1 MLNVTDPIIK
11 RFMENL
17 HNSVER
23 RTKHLSEG
31 SYDDYLLENR
41 VIKLF
46 CEDSMLD
53 PHHCAEMINSGYDRN
68 LSGDRIIQL
77 LRSMHLS
84 FRVKR
89 VELFDWARDTV
100 DIFVKALE
108 THAAKDF
115 EKFIALRDK
124 KIFDR
129 EGDRFKIQDRVVCLM
144 LYVKHPELDN
154 GNDTETV
161 ERFGNTN
168 MKYFLLD
175 VTDFLRNIC
184 IGRKSSGK
192 SGGDKKDADK
202 ERIEQLENM
211 LNRSDMM
218 LKDLQAEFDARIKES
233 HQNDMIEFFSLLNSE
248 KYGCLLDAV
257 LSARIGVRKL
267 RKANFQLPPELGGL
281 FIFIERFAQF
291 IRDSKINPIMK
302 PGTIQDLR
310 LDEAEFCD
318 YEGTPFTSPDEIK
331 RVKVLSPGW
340 FYQNKDVQISR
351 PRIKESDE

>member
-1 MLNVTDPIIK
+1 MLNVTDPTIK

-23 RTKHLSEG
+23 RNRHLSEA

-41 VIKLF
+41 IIKLF

-53 PHHCAEMINSGYDRN
+53 PHSCANMINSRYDRN
-68 LSGDRIIQL
+68 LGGDRIIQM

-84 FRVKR
+84 YQVKR
-89 VELFDWARDTV
+89 AELLDWASEAVDT
-100 DIFVKALE
+100 FAKALE

-129 EGDRFKIQDRVVCLM
+129 EGDRFKIQERVLCLM
-144 LYVKHPELDN
+144 LYVKHPELDSGKDN
-154 GNDTETV
+154 ETI
-161 ERFGNTN
+161 EHFGNAH
-168 MKYFLLD
+168 MKYFLYD
-175 VTDFLRNIC
+175 AVDFLRNIC
-184 IGRKSSGK
+184 VGRKAGGK
-192 SGGDKKDADK
+192 GGNDKRDVDK

-218 LKDLQAEFDARIKES
+218 LKDLQDEFDARIKES

-302 PGTIQDLR
+302 PGTIQEVR
-310 LDEAEFCD
+310 LDDAESCD
-318 YEGTPFTSPDEIK
+318 YEGSPFTSPDEVK